1 MGWGRRY
8 GRPKKTIPLVQ
19 CSAVVRVG
27 DRSGPSCTRLKT
39 TARAGGG
46 DAPPPRPVALDG
58 DNMKAIA
65 CPLCAQLDRDERLL
79 SEAIEAFRR
88 SHSAPS

>member
-1 MGWGRRY
+1 
-8 GRPKKTIPLVQ
+8 
-19 CSAVVRVG
+19 
-27 DRSGPSCTRLKT
+27 
-39 TARAGGG
+39 
-46 DAPPPRPVALDG
+46 
-58 DNMKAIA
+58 MKAIA